1 MRVAVV
7 TGAARGIGA
16 ATVQRLVD
24 EGWSV
29 VAVDACEDDP
39 AVGYPMAR
47 REELDA
53 LVRADGRVRAV
64 VADVRDLGALQQ
76 AVDIAVETYGG
87 LDAAFAVAGV
97 IACGGGHRA
106 TAVHSGRAG
115 VGGDVAAGLH
125 TGRRRSMRN
134 ARCSMSIWPAC

>member
-16 ATVQRLVD
+16 ATVRRLVD

-29 VAVDACEDDP
+29 VAVDGCEDNP
-39 AVGYPMAR
+39 AIGYPMAR

-87 LDAAFAVAGV
+87 WTRPSRSPA
-97 IACGGGHRA
+97 
-106 TAVHSGRAG
+106 SSP
-115 VGGDVAAGLH
+115 AGLH
-125 TGRRRSMRN
+125 TG
-134 ARCSMSIWPAC
+134 

>member
-53 LVRADGRVRAV
+53 LVRADGRVRTV

-76 AVDIAVETYGG
+76 AVDLAVETYGG
-87 LDAAFAVAGV
+87 LHAAFAVAGV
-97 IACGGGHRA
+97 IAGGGAHWA
-106 TAVHSGRAG
+106 TAGGGGRAG
-115 VGGDVAAGLH
+115 LRGALGRGVKPGPGLGP
-125 TGRRRSMRN
+125 GRRSR
-134 ARCSMSIWPAC
+134 AG